1 MKNRDLLLL
10 VLLTFTTISYAQKEK
25 LVGSWLITKVEVNGE
40 IQNPYQIMNYN
51 QDGKMVIMGIEV
63 GTWEYNKNNHSII
76 TKSEFDKD
84 FNGENKITNLSETA
98 LEVLKDNAKVF
109 YQKVDLN
116 KVIEENASSGLEG
129 TWRLINNDSD
139 SVQILDFKAPDEFVL
154 IDKGNGMQSKSK
166 GTWMFNKKDKTV
178 IMIGFS
184 MEHLKGVNNIV
195 TISDSE
201 ISLESNGAI
210 STFKKEENTAVA
222 IEKLTFSAEEFYT
235 ENGDYKYEQDE
246 EKLPWNNWS
255 ELKMGILDI
264 HQLVYKYSKLING
277 TTSFEN
283 KNLTANVRA
292 TLEEEMFTIDNV
304 FIGFDSYNVPEDTEF
319 YSNEFDGYYKL
330 YPLEGDTFRVKGE
343 ETITTPAGT
352 FNCTVVEAVNGDERK
367 KLWMINDKLGVYAKI
382 IDEDP
387 DEMFGHY
394 NIYELQEIK

>member
-84 FNGENKITNLSETA
+84 FNGENKIINLSETA
-98 LEVLKDNAKVF
+98 LEVLKNNAKVF

-154 IDKGNGMQSKSK
+154 IDKGNGMQSQSK

-210 STFKKEENTAVA
+210 STFKKEENTTVA